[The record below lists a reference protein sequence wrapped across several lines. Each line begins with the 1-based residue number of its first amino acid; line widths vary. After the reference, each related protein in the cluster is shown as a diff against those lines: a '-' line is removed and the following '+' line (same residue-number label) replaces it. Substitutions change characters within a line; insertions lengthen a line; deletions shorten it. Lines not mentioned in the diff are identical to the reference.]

1 MGKSRNLILL
11 SIIFVGC
18 IALIFIN
25 FNDENY
31 IEEKIRIG
39 VSDDTSGFVIN
50 YMKDKNYLKDVEMK
64 DFIDAYSISDC

>member
-1 MGKSRNLILL
+1 MNKSKNLVLLSMIFLGCILL
-11 SIIFVGC
+11 VFT
-18 IALIFIN
+18 N

-50 YMKDKNYLKDVEMK
+50 YMRDKNYLKDVEMK

>member
-1 MGKSRNLILL
+1 MNKSKNLVLLSMIFLGCILL
-11 SIIFVGC
+11 VFT
-18 IALIFIN
+18 N

>member
-1 MGKSRNLILL
+1 MGKIKNLILL
-11 SIIFVGC
+11 SLIFMGC
-18 IALIFIN
+18 IALVFIN
-25 FNDENY
+25 LNDENY